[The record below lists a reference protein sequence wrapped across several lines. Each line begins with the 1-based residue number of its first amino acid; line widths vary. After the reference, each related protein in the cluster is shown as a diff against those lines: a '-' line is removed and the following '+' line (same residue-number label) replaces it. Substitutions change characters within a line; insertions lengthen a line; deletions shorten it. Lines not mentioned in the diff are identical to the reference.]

1 MFTSSLFHLF
11 TFFPT
16 TTNGRSIMRATA
28 LRSLVLLSCL
38 AAGVQFNA
46 HAQDVPKQLRLAPGD
61 IEFPAVAGGQAGT
74 SGNVMQVKVLSG
86 DPKKPGL
93 YTMVVKA
100 GPNITIKPHAHP
112 DNRVA
117 IVVAGTFYFAYG
129 DEFDETKLKAMPA
142 GSFYT
147 EPPGNNHFAMTKD
160 DGVTLYIT
168 GTGPTG
174 TAYVN
179 PADDPAKK

>member
-1 MFTSSLFHLF
+1 
-11 TFFPT
+11 
-16 TTNGRSIMRATA
+16 MRAWAAFETV
-28 LRSLVLLSCL
+28 VLMGCVGFCINS
-38 AAGVQFNA
+38 GVRA
-46 HAQDVPKQLRLAPGD
+46 DDGVKQLRLAPGD
-61 IEFPAVAGGQAGT
+61 IEFPAPAGAQAGT
-74 SGNVMQVKVLSG
+74 SGTPMQVKVLSG
-86 DPKKPGL
+86 DPKKAGL
-93 YTMVVKA
+93 YTMVIKA

-117 IVVAGTFYFAYG
+117 IVVEGTFYFAYG
-129 DEFDETKLKAMPA
+129 DEFDESKLKALPA

-147 EPPGNNHFAMTKD
+147 EPPNGNHFAMTKE

-179 PADDPAKK
+179 PADDPTKR

>member
-1 MFTSSLFHLF
+1 
-11 TFFPT
+11 
-16 TTNGRSIMRATA
+16 MRARTA
-28 LRSLVLLSCL
+28 LNSLV
-38 AAGVQFNA
+38 GVVCFICNMQSA
-46 HAQDVPKQLRLAPGD
+46 VRADEPAKPLRLAPTD
-61 IEFPAVAGGQAGT
+61 IEFPAVSGAQAGT
-74 SGNVMQVKVLSG
+74 SGNPMQVKVLSG
-86 DPKKPGL
+86 DPRKAGL
-93 YTMVVKA
+93 YTMIVKA

-117 IVVAGTFYFAYG
+117 IVVEGTFHFAYG
-129 DEFDETKLKAMPA
+129 DQFDEGKLKALPA

-147 EPPGNNHFAMTKD
+147 EPPNANHFAMTKD

-179 PADDPAKK
+179 PADDPIKKQ

>member
-1 MFTSSLFHLF
+1 
-11 TFFPT
+11 
-16 TTNGRSIMRATA
+16 MRAWAAVQT
-28 LRSLVLLSCL
+28 VTLLGCV
-38 AAGVQFNA
+38 AFGVGSGA
-46 HAQDVPKQLRLAPGD
+46 RAEEVMKQLRLAPAD
-61 IEFPAVAGGQAGT
+61 IEFPALAGGQAGT
-74 SGNVMQVKVLSG
+74 SGTPMQVKVLSG
-86 DPKKPGL
+86 DPKKAGL
-93 YTMVVKA
+93 YTMVIKA

-117 IVVAGTFYFAYG
+117 VVVSGTFYFAYG
-129 DEFDETKLKAMPA
+129 DEFDESKLKAMPA

-147 EPPGNNHFAMTKD
+147 EPPNGNHFAMTKD

-174 TAYVN
+174 TVYVN

>member
-1 MFTSSLFHLF
+1 VRASAIFHSVVLGCAFLGLNSS
-11 TFFPT
+11 TP
-16 TTNGRSIMRATA
+16 ADEA
-28 LRSLVLLSCL
+28 
-38 AAGVQFNA
+38 
-46 HAQDVPKQLRLAPGD
+46 PKELRLAPGD
-61 IEFPAVAGGQAGT
+61 IEFPAIAGGQTGT
-74 SGNVMQVKVLSG
+74 SGSAMQVKVLSG

-117 IVVAGTFYFAYG
+117 VVVAGTFHFAYG
-129 DEFDETKLKAMPA
+129 DQFDESKLKALPA

-147 EPPGNNHFAMTKD
+147 EPPNANHFAMTKD

-174 TAYVN
+174 TVYVN
-179 PADDPAKK
+179 PADDPAKR

>member
-1 MFTSSLFHLF
+1 
-11 TFFPT
+11 
-16 TTNGRSIMRATA
+16 MRARIAFQTFIGVA
-28 LRSLVLLSCL
+28 CVVFG
-38 AAGVQFNA
+38 AGSSA
-46 HAQDVPKQLRLAPGD
+46 HAEDGVKPLRLAPAD
-61 IEFPAVAGGQAGT
+61 IEFPAPAGAQAGT
-74 SGNVMQVKVLSG
+74 SGTPMQVKVLSG
-86 DPKKPGL
+86 DPKKAGL

-117 IVVAGTFYFAYG
+117 IVVEGTFYFAYG
-129 DEFDETKLKAMPA
+129 DEFDESKLKALPA

-147 EPPGNNHFAMTKD
+147 EPPNANHFAMTKG

>member
-1 MFTSSLFHLF
+1 
-11 TFFPT
+11 
-16 TTNGRSIMRATA
+16 MRAASVMYGVVFLGSVT
-28 LRSLVLLSCL
+28 L
-38 AAGVQFNA
+38 GVQCAA
-46 HAQDVPKQLRLAPGD
+46 HAEDGPKQLRLTPDD
-61 IEFPAVAGGQAGT
+61 IEFPTAAGGQAGT
-74 SGNVMQVKVLSG
+74 SGMPMQVKVLSG

-93 YTMVVKA
+93 YTMVIKA

-117 IVVAGTFYFAYG
+117 VVVAGTFYIAYG
-129 DEFDETKLKAMPA
+129 DEFDESKLKAMPA

-147 EPPGNNHFAMTKD
+147 EPPNNNHFAMTKE

-174 TAYVN
+174 TVYV
-179 PADDPAKK
+179 

>member
-1 MFTSSLFHLF
+1 
-11 TFFPT
+11 
-16 TTNGRSIMRATA
+16 MRAW
-28 LRSLVLLSCL
+28 
-38 AAGVQFNA
+38 AAIQTVTLMGCVVFGANSGVRA
-46 HAQDVPKQLRLAPGD
+46 EEAAKQLRLSPSD
-61 IEFPAVAGGQAGT
+61 IEFPAPAGAQAGT
-74 SGNVMQVKVLSG
+74 SGAPMQVKVLSG

-93 YTMVVKA
+93 YTMVIKA

-117 IVVAGTFYFAYG
+117 IVVEGTFYFAYG
-129 DEFDETKLKAMPA
+129 DEFDEAKLKAMPA

-147 EPPGNNHFAMTKD
+147 EPPNNNHFAMTKG

-174 TAYVN
+174 TLYVN

>member
-1 MFTSSLFHLF
+1 
-11 TFFPT
+11 
-16 TTNGRSIMRATA
+16 MRVRTA
-28 LRSLVLLSCL
+28 LQILI
-38 AAGVQFNA
+38 GVGCVVFGVSSSVRA
-46 HAQDVPKQLRLAPGD
+46 EDGVKPLRLAPGD
-61 IEFPAVAGGQAGT
+61 IEFPAPAGGQAGT
-74 SGNVMQVKVLSG
+74 SGTPMQVKVLSG
-86 DPKKPGL
+86 DPKKAGL
-93 YTMVVKA
+93 YTMVIKA

-117 IVVAGTFYFAYG
+117 VVVSGTFYFAYG
-129 DEFDETKLKAMPA
+129 DEFDESKLKAMPA

-147 EPPGNNHFAMTKD
+147 EPPNGNHFAMTKD

-174 TAYVN
+174 TVYVN

>member
-1 MFTSSLFHLF
+1 
-11 TFFPT
+11 
-16 TTNGRSIMRATA
+16 
-28 LRSLVLLSCL
+28 LLGFIT
-38 AAGVQFNA
+38 AGVQCSA
-46 HAQDVPKQLRLAPGD
+46 HAHDAAKQLRLTPSD
-61 IEFPAVAGGQAGT
+61 IEFPAPAGGQTGT
-74 SGNVMQVKVLSG
+74 SGVGGLQVKVLSG

-93 YTMVVKA
+93 YTMVIKA

-112 DNRVA
+112 DNRVSV
-117 IVVAGTFYFAYG
+117 VVAGTFYFAYG
-129 DEFDETKLKAMPA
+129 DEFDESKLKAMTA

-147 EPPGNNHFAMTKD
+147 EPPNNNHFAMTKD

-174 TAYVN
+174 TVYVN